1 MGLTGILRALFA
13 GGGLVR
19 LTRAGT
25 GLAEALRPNATRQLE
40 LGHDAFAA
48 VQAAHA
54 AEFRGARGGWFDGLV
69 NGLNRLPRPMLALG
83 TMGLFAYA
91 MTDPEGFSRRMAGLA
106 TVPEPLWWLLGAVVA
121 FYFGARETHYLRAHR
136 PVTSPVPE
144 TPVIAAPAAEAPP
157 ANAALRDWQ
166 ATDPQRI
173 REGR

>member
-1 MGLTGILRALFA
+1 MGLSSVLRALLA

-40 LGHDAFAA
+40 LGHDAFTA
-48 VQAAHA
+48 VQTAHA
-54 AEFRGARGGWFDGLV
+54 AEFANARGGWFDGLI

-91 MTDPEGFSRRMAGLA
+91 MTDPEGFSRRMEGLA

-121 FYFGARETHYLRAHR
+121 FYFGARETHYLRGNR
-136 PVTSPVPE
+136 PPSAVEPP
-144 TPVIAAPAAEAPP
+144 PP
-157 ANAALRDWQ
+157 APRTGEAGGRNAALHDWQ
-166 ATDPQRI
+166 VANPHRI
-173 REGR
+173 REDR